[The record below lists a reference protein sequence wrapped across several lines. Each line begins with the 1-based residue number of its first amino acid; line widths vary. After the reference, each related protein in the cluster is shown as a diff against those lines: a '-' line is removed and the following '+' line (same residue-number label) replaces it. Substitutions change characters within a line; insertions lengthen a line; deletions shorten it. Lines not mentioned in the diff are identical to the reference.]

1 MQSLLYGRAKR
12 GATIKTH
19 VRTQE
24 SFSTIHR
31 KLWKTW
37 MTKII
42 NNVCE
47 KVMWRIVN
55 NSKSLTIIDIFLTFF
70 MWITMLEIRFSTRNY
85 S

>member
-31 KLWKTW
+31 
-37 MTKII
+37 
-42 NNVCE
+42 NVVE
-47 KVMWRIVN
+47 NM
-55 NSKSLTIIDIFLTFF
+55 DD
-70 MWITMLEIRFSTRNY
+70 ENY
-85 S
+85 